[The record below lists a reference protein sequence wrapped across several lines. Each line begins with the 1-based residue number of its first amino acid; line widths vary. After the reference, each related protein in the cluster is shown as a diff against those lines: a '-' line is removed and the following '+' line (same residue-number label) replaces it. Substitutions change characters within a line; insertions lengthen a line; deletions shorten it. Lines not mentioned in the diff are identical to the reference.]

1 MYIHKMYFCV
11 LVAQSCLTLCDPIDC
26 SPPGS
31 SVCGILQARVLEW
44 VAIPFSRD
52 LPNPGIEPRSVFWL
66 LFGVLLAW
74 LKWNHYDSQFIFLN
88 YIQYLVITGFP
99 GGSDGKESACSIEDL
114 GSIPESG
121 RSPGEG
127 NGYSLQYFC
136 LENSTDRKAW
146 CSTVHG
152 VTKSQTWLSY
162 IAGRFFTIWTPREAC
177 YYKILNI
184 IQENKSWVVGIPF

>member
-1 MYIHKMYFCV
+1 MYLHKMYFCV
-11 LVAQSCLTLCDPIDC
+11 LVIQSCLTFCDPMDC

-52 LPNPGIEPRSVFWL
+52 LPDPGIEPRSVFWL

-74 LKWNHYDSQFIFLN
+74 LKWNPYDSWFIFLN

-114 GSIPESG
+114 GSIPGSS

-146 CSTVHG
+146 WSTVHG

-184 IQENKSWVVGIPF
+184 IQENKSWVIGIPF